1 MCCIRIFFYQNATS
15 VSYCRLLA
23 ASTHP
28 LRILSDEKKL
38 FSLRF
43 WLCRY
48 PFWSEIFYFFSF
60 PIGEWLL
67 DERPTRNAPIDVCAI
82 GQLMSTRW
90 LLLHQNDSINQV
102 RAAAHLS
109 NIRVRP
115 FPPDNWPKLPF
126 VISRNSNCL
135 TFFELSLETM
145 ENPKTTLDAL
155 DTQWNHVF
163 KKLPRCWVRHARKKL
178 FWFDMAERW
187 KKRWSLDRVNR
198 RTKVPPRVGRH
209 FCAFP
214 LVTSHWLNCCWVGPA
229 SSSPTLLHTPAAAA
243 ADSRRV
249 ITPRPTVSTFTEFL
263 FQPNKNK
270 WKRRISFLAAT
281 RSNFLFSI
289 WFYRSAKSKVIDNLT
304 HSKRKRLCPAAAHYS
319 QQQQQQHRE

>member
-1 MCCIRIFFYQNATS
+1 MKRNSSLFAFCCVVIHSDRDFLF
-15 VSYCRLLA
+15 
-23 ASTHP
+23 
-28 LRILSDEKKL
+28 LS
-38 FSLRF
+38 FS
-43 WLCRY
+43 
-48 PFWSEIFYFFSF
+48 
-60 PIGEWLL
+60 IGEWLL
-67 DERPTRNAPIDVCAI
+67 DERPTRNAPIDVCGV

-90 LLLHQNDSINQV
+90 LLLHQKDSINQV
-102 RAAAHLS
+102 RESAAHLS

-126 VISRNSNCL
+126 VISSFSNCL

-163 KKLPRCWVRHARKKL
+163 LLKNYRGVEYDTH
-178 FWFDMAERW
+178 ERNSFQIVCGGAL

-198 RTKVPPRVGRH
+198 RTKVPPRVGRQ

-229 SSSPTLLHTPAAAA
+229 SSPTLLHTPAAAA
-243 ADSRRV
+243 ADSCRV

-270 WKRRISFLAAT
+270 WRRGISFLAAT

-289 WFYRSAKSKVIDNLT
+289 LFYRSAK
-304 HSKRKRLCPAAAHYS
+304 
-319 QQQQQQHRE
+319 